1 MHRVAFVASTS
12 PVSELTGA
20 DPINPA
26 VRAFVH
32 GLRSLGYIEGQ
43 NLVMEWRSAEG
54 RFERIPEIIRE
65 LVSIKADVIVTGTVP
80 IVRAARAVT
89 QTVPTVMTGTG
100 NPVQEGLIESLA
112 RPGGNIT
119 GIAGT
124 TGNENLVKR
133 LELLKELLPGLSRVA
148 VLRSKAEM
156 TVGWEQSQ
164 EAAARQLGIK

>member
-1 MHRVAFVASTS
+1 MRRREFIVLLVGAAVTWPLSAPAQQTKMHRVAFIASTS

-32 GLRSLGYIEGQ
+32 GLRSLGYVEGQ
-43 NLVMEWRSAEG
+43 NLAMEWRSAEG

-89 QTVPTVMTGTG
+89 Q
-100 NPVQEGLIESLA
+100 
-112 RPGGNIT
+112 
-119 GIAGT
+119 
-124 TGNENLVKR
+124 
-133 LELLKELLPGLSRVA
+133 
-148 VLRSKAEM
+148 
-156 TVGWEQSQ
+156 
-164 EAAARQLGIK
+164 